1 MSYFMICII
10 NDMILCYSMFW
21 YSLWMFITAL
31 VMFFDILNINIIYHY
46 IILYYIILYC
56 IILIYIYNLFYY
68 HEESQIEECIL
79 NIYCIYSSSK
89 DSWTLVWSRFLAR
102 RTAGQG
108 QLRSHLV
115 DSRSPTI
122 SEIVRLYRIY
132 VYLNLSIH
140 QSIYLSIW

>member
-1 MSYFMICII
+1 MDAY
-10 NDMILCYSMFW
+10 YSIDCEM
-21 YSLWMFITAL
+21 
-31 VMFFDILNINIIYHY
+31 FDILNINIIYYYIILLLYYTIIYY
-46 IILYYIILYC
+46 IILYYIILYY
-56 IILIYIYNLFYY
+56 IIFYY
-68 HEESQIEECIL
+68 I
-79 NIYCIYSSSK
+79 IYSVLRITMRKVKKKNGYWISTASIHPQK
-89 DSWTLVWSRFLAR
+89 ICCWSLVWSRFLAR

-140 QSIYLSIW
+140 QSISIYLSIHLSIW